1 MCHKGVQ
8 QEDKDLM
15 AQSQK
20 LDQSVVAEKKLGN
33 ADFSLSGVVEAIR
46 EVGRQRKEL
55 LDQLRGAL
63 QSGNSEKAL
72 VLAHQVR
79 GLSDEK
85 SHRVN

>member
-1 MCHKGVQ
+1 MLKEPDNRMDSTAHSERK
-8 QEDKDLM
+8 
-15 AQSQK
+15 
-20 LDQSVVAEKKLGN
+20 
-33 ADFSLSGVVEAIR
+33 SLSGVVDAIR

-72 VLAHQVR
+72 VLARQVC
-79 GLSDEK
+79 GLNDEK

>member
-1 MCHKGVQ
+1 MNI
-8 QEDKDLM
+8 ESNSSNM
-15 AQSQK
+15 A
-20 LDQSVVAEKKLGN
+20 
-33 ADFSLSGVVEAIR
+33 GVVDAIR
-46 EVGRQRKEL
+46 EVGKQRKEL

-72 VLAHQVR
+72 VLARQVC